1 MTKEYNWS
9 TTVDGVPHAIL
20 CQVMNN
26 KYVLWAD
33 DKFQKT
39 VYRRSFQAA
48 RGGLDE
54 TLELWGKTCH
64 FVVWPSEKVEFFVDG
79 KSLNTQEDCEN
90 ALDISYEESVSR
102 HERTMRRS
110 LWAVVLLI
118 ALACIFYLVMM
129 LQGKDMSG
137 WNGTMVVALVILAIN
152 LVGIVRGRRR

>member
-39 VYRRSFQAA
+39 VYRKSFQAA

-64 FVVWPSEKVEFFVDG
+64 FVVWLSEKVEFFVDG
-79 KSLNTQEDCEN
+79 KSLNTQEYCEN
-90 ALDISYEESVSR
+90 APDISYEESVSR

-110 LWAVVLLI
+110 
-118 ALACIFYLVMM
+118 
-129 LQGKDMSG
+129 S
-137 WNGTMVVALVILAIN
+137 
-152 LVGIVRGRRR
+152 